1 MKTKFIGSVLL
12 LSALS
17 VPAHAGW
24 FEDLFGGSQEQK
36 TEQTQPATQALADN
50 PLVSDVMGQLGLN
63 QQQAEGGLGTLL
75 NVAKSSLDNGQF
87 AQLTKDIPGADLL
100 MQAAPLLEKSE
111 GMSGLLSKA
120 GDLGQSLQGGAMVY
134 DAFEKL
140 GISKDLAMPMVNLLK
155 QYLQQHS
162 GSEAAD
168 LLSQGLNSFL

>member
-1 MKTKFIGSVLL
+1 MKSPLTCSILL
-12 LSALS
+12 LSALTL
-17 VPAHAGW
+17 PAHAGW
-24 FEDLFGGSQEQK
+24 FDDLFGGGEEQK

-50 PLVSDVMGQLGLN
+50 PLVSEAMGQLGLN
-63 QQQAEGGLGTLL
+63 QKQAEGGLGTLL
-75 NVAKSSLDNGQF
+75 NVAKSSLDSGQF
-87 AQLTKDIPGADLL
+87 SELTKDIPGADLL
-100 MQAAPLLEKSE
+100 MAAAPLLEQNE

-155 QYLQQHS
+155 QYLQQNS
-162 GSEAAD
+162 GNEAVD